1 MPTSAAAPLI
11 AEPHTWAVL
20 CLTVLAL
27 FLFTRKQIPIET
39 SSLGVLVLLTV
50 GFALFPFE
58 TISGRLHVVDLFSG
72 FGHEALVAVCA
83 LMIVGHGLIR
93 TGALEP
99 VGRVLASMWASK
111 PMLSLIAM
119 LVVAAL
125 LSAFVNN
132 TPVVVLLI
140 PVLLNIA
147 IRTGTKTS
155 AVLMPMG
162 FATLLGGMATSIGTS
177 TNLLVVSVAA
187 ELGLSRFGMFDFALP
202 AVMAGL
208 LGIIYLTFIAPL
220 LVPDRTPMMLDSS
233 PRLFSAQL
241 NIPPGSFADGKTVA
255 ELRKRTGDRMNIKRI
270 RKSENAYSVALPD
283 ANVKAGDRLLVTDTA
298 AGLKEYENVL
308 EADLYVSG
316 KPVADD
322 NPLADK
328 DQQTA
333 EIVIVDGSFLDR
345 RTLNSTSFADI
356 YDLIPLAIHRAGSAI
371 DSMPHGI
378 GNVVLRSGDILLVQ
392 GARERLAT
400 LKREGSMFIL
410 DATADLPF
418 SRQSGSAIAILF
430 LVVALAALGILPI
443 AVSAVAGVLAM
454 LLTGCLA
461 WRDVPQ
467 ALSTPVIMIMVVS
480 LALGHALELTGGA
493 ELIATSF
500 LRVAADA
507 SPSFILSG
515 LILLM
520 ACLTNV
526 LSNNAAAVIGTP
538 IAITLA
544 HRLGLPPEA
553 FVLGVMFGANLS
565 FATPMAYKTNLLI
578 MNAGGY
584 TFGDFVRVGIPL
596 TILMWLAFSYILPLI
611 YFPSS

>member
-1 MPTSAAAPLI
+1 MPISAAIPLT

-20 CLTVLAL
+20 CLTVVAL

-39 SSLGVLVLLTV
+39 SSLVVLVLLTV
-50 GFALFPFE
+50 GLAVFPYE
-58 TISGRLHVVDLFSG
+58 AMSGRLHVVDLFSG

-125 LSAFVNN
+125 LSAFINN

-147 IRTGTKTS
+147 IRTGIKTS
-155 AVLMPMG
+155 SVLMPMG
-162 FATLLGGMATSIGTS
+162 FATLLGGMTTSIGTS

-187 ELGLSRFGMFDFALP
+187 DLGLNRFGMFDFALP
-202 AVMAGL
+202 ALMASVIGL
-208 LGIIYLTFIAPL
+208 ICLIFIAPRL
-220 LVPDRTPMMLDSS
+220 IPDRVPMMLDSS

-241 NIPPGSFADGKTVA
+241 NITADSFADGKTVA
-255 ELRKRTGDRMNIKRI
+255 ELRKRTGERMNIKRI

-283 ANVKAGDRLLVTDTA
+283 AIVKAGDRLLVTDTA
-298 AGLKEYENVL
+298 AGLKEFEDVL

-322 NPLADK
+322 NPLADE
-328 DQQTA
+328 DQQIA
-333 EIVIVDGSFLDR
+333 EIVIVDGSPLDR
-345 RTLNSTSFADI
+345 QTLNSTSFADL
-356 YDLIPLAIHRAGSAI
+356 YDLTPLAIHRAGSAI
-371 DSMPHGI
+371 DSMPRGI

-392 GARERLAT
+392 SAREQLAT

-410 DATADLPF
+410 DATVDLPF
-418 SRQSGSAIAILF
+418 SRHSGSAVAILL
-430 LVVALAALGILPI
+430 LVVALAAFGILPI

-480 LALGHALELTGGA
+480 LALGHALEFTGGA
-493 ELIATSF
+493 ELIAAAF
-500 LRVAADA
+500 LRVAVDA

-544 HRLGLPPEA
+544 HQLGLPPEA
-553 FVLGVMFGANLS
+553 FVLAVMFGANMS
-565 FATPMAYKTNLLI
+565 FATPVAYKTNLLI

-584 TFGDFVRVGIPL
+584 TFGDFARVGIPL
-596 TILMWLAFSYILPLI
+596 TILMWLAFSYILPLL